1 MSLKTPSRRGRGGA
15 PAPGDKGRPATPK
28 RKGFKTIDRSEI
40 EFKPSK
46 VYGLA
51 DEFRRPIGAQ
61 KRRPMGPGRTGG
73 RGRREKSTA
82 PKGPVVLHDMMSVA
96 QFAEKLGISAAEIV
110 KRVFMMG
117 QQLTINQLIEP
128 DLAELIA
135 QDYEIE
141 IVRDVEGQETEIE
154 ALRPEISAANLT
166 TRPPVVTIMGHVDHG
181 KTTLLDAYRASRVV
195 EGEAGGIT
203 QHIGAYRV
211 DTPRGEIVFLDTPG
225 HAAFTSMRARGAKV
239 TDIVILV
246 VSADDGVM
254 PQTIEAINHAREA
267 KVPMIVA
274 INKIDLPAA
283 NPERVRTEL
292 LQHSVLPEELGGDT
306 IFVEISAKE
315 GKNLDQLLEMIQ
327 LQAEVLE
334 LTADPD
340 CRAQGAIIEAHL
352 DRRRGAAATVL
363 ILQGTLRAGDPFVV
377 GDQSGRVRLMTDD
390 RGQQILEAGPSHP
403 VEITGLSGAPDVG
416 ETFLALDEERQAR
429 DIADRNAHR
438 KRTKELSVGHAPR
451 HISLESLHDRVSE
464 GTLKE
469 LKVVLKADVQGS
481 LEAVSQAITKLS
493 NSEVA
498 LRILHKATGSIN
510 ESDVQLANAS
520 DAIIVGFSVRPDAA
534 ALTLADI
541 EGVEIKTYRIIY
553 ELIDEFEKAIIGM
566 LDKRYKEV
574 AEGKVEIRKVY
585 KISRMGNIAG
595 CYVLEG
601 EIRRNS
607 LVRLVRDGTIV
618 YEGKMESLRRVKDD
632 TARVASGFECGIRLE
647 KFDDFKEGDVVESY
661 KMDEIPAELVAA
673 SVS

>member
-1 MSLKTPSRRGRGGA
+1 
-15 PAPGDKGRPATPK
+15 
-28 RKGFKTIDRSEI
+28 
-40 EFKPSK
+40 
-46 VYGLA
+46 
-51 DEFRRPIGAQ
+51 
-61 KRRPMGPGRTGG
+61 MGPGRGGG

-82 PKGPVVLHDMMSVA
+82 PKGPVTLHNMMSVA
-96 QFAEKLGISAAEIV
+96 QFAEKLGVSAAEIV

-117 QQLTINQLIEP
+117 QQLTINQLIDL

-141 IVRDVEGQETEIE
+141 IIREIEDQETEIE
-154 ALRPEISAANLT
+154 ALLPEVIEANLK

-181 KTTLLDAYRASRVV
+181 KTTLLDAYRSSRIV
-195 EGEAGGIT
+195 ESEAGGIT

-254 PQTIEAINHAREA
+254 PQTLEAINHAREA
-267 KVPMIVA
+267 DVPMIVA

-306 IFVEISAKE
+306 IFVEVSAKE
-315 GKNLDQLLEMIQ
+315 GTNLDQLLEMIQ

-334 LTADPD
+334 LTADPE
-340 CRAQGAIIEAHL
+340 CRAQGTIIEAHL

-363 ILQGTLRAGDPFVV
+363 IHQGTLRAGDPFVV

-390 RGQQILEAGPSHP
+390 LGNQIKEAGPSYP

-416 ETFLALDEERQAR
+416 ETFLALDTERQAR
-429 DIADRNAHR
+429 DIAERNAHR
-438 KRTKELSVGHAPR
+438 KRTKELSLGYAPR

-481 LEAVSQAITKLS
+481 LEAVSQSIVKLS
-493 NSEVA
+493 NSEVV

-534 ALTLADI
+534 ALALADI

-553 ELIDEFEKAIIGM
+553 ELLDEFEKAIIGM

-574 AEGKVEIRKVY
+574 PEGKVEIRKVY

-601 EIRRNS
+601 EITRNS
-607 LVRLVRDGTIV
+607 LVRLVRDGTVV